1 MTVAELIARLQA
13 LPPNAVCKVYEEQEV
28 DWVEIT
34 EANLVSDLVVH
45 LETSYDSF

>member
-28 DWVEIT
+28 DLVEVT
-34 EANLVSDLVVH
+34 AATLQSPLVVH
-45 LETSYDSF
+45 LETSYDNF